1 MLYQLV
7 ASNMLKNTIW
17 SDSIS
22 FVAII
27 ASLVTIIWS
36 SLSMSTDLD
45 LLAIITGI
53 ISSGTGIAIWLL
65 FKKLKRARS
74 KIFISYARED
84 RAIAL
89 EIRNMLL
96 NNNFIVN
103 IDTNEILPGQR
114 FDSTILKELE
124 SSSIFILILSK
135 NRVSSGYVEYE
146 FNRAINSSKQI
157 IPVLVDNDAQ
167 IPELINNIQFADL
180 RTDRKTGSE
189 KLLESIKRLL

>member
-1 MLYQLV
+1 
-7 ASNMLKNTIW
+7 MLKNTIW